1 MVRMTFLS
9 IYFDVDRALK
19 GSFHEQMTIKK
30 FTKFYSPIVIVLV
43 MILKYNIEAY
53 DNTGKRNVLAE
64 KLSDI
69 SSKV

>member
-1 MVRMTFLS
+1 
-9 IYFDVDRALK
+9 
-19 GSFHEQMTIKK
+19 MTIKK